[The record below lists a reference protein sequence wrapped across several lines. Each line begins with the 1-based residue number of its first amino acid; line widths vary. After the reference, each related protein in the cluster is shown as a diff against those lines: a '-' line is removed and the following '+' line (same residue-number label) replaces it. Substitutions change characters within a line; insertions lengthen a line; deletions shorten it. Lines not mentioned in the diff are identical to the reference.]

1 MVLRTF
7 QSNVPILVYQEG
19 IVAQIKL
26 QIEVN
31 KGKKGIPLAKLES
44 LIEDMRRF
52 LASVGE
58 DIELV
63 EPTDWIALDF
73 KNGSL
78 GFISEYP
85 YDAAV
90 KKLNDFNGAIIAL
103 ARSEFPP
110 SIRKSTANAFFDIAD
125 RLEQGEAAGF
135 VVFDKDGKAL
145 PAEITK
151 ETATQ
156 ARLITVLPYRRSQ
169 GAVQGKI
176 HSLYKES
183 KPHPFFHLRELS
195 TGHLIKCVYQASD
208 YPDIVKALTLED
220 QVIHVRGT
228 VVYHTRNRDIDHVDV
243 QQIKRVDSYDFEN
256 VEKFLHSD
264 GA

>member
-1 MVLRTF
+1 
-7 QSNVPILVYQEG
+7 VYQEG
-19 IVAQIKL
+19 VVAQIKL

-31 KGKKGIPLAKLES
+31 KGKKGIPFTKLER

-52 LASVGE
+52 LAAIGE

-63 EPTDWIALDF
+63 EANEWVAMDF
-73 KNGSL
+73 TNGSL
-78 GFISEYP
+78 GFVSEYP
-85 YDAAV
+85 HDTAQ
-90 KKLNDFNGAIIAL
+90 KKLNDFNGAIVAL
-103 ARSEFPP
+103 AKSEFPP

-125 RLEQGEAAGF
+125 RLENGETTGLA
-135 VVFDKDGKAL
+135 VFDINGKIL
-145 PAEITK
+145 PASITK

-156 ARLITVLPYRRSQ
+156 ARLITVLPYRHSQ

-183 KPHPFFHLRELS
+183 KPQPFFHLRELS
-195 TGHLIKCVYQASD
+195 TGHLVKCVYKPSE
-208 YPDIVKALTLED
+208 YPEVVKALTPDD

-228 VVYHTRNRDIDHVDV
+228 VWYHTRNRDIDHVEV
-243 QQIKRVDSYDFEN
+243 EQIKPVEPYDYED
-256 VEKFLHSD
+256 VKKFLHSN

>member
-1 MVLRTF
+1 
-7 QSNVPILVYQEG
+7 VYQEG
-19 IVAQIKL
+19 VVAQIKL
-26 QIEVN
+26 KIEVN
-31 KGKKGIPLAKLES
+31 QGKKGIPFTKLES

-52 LASVGE
+52 LTAIGE

-63 EPTDWIALDF
+63 EASEWIALDF
-73 KNGSL
+73 TNGSL
-78 GFISEYP
+78 GFVSEYP
-85 YDAAV
+85 YEAAE
-90 KKLNDFNGAIIAL
+90 KKLNDFNGAIVAL
-103 ARSEFPP
+103 AKSEFPP

-125 RLEQGEAAGF
+125 RLENGETTSL
-135 VVFDKDGKAL
+135 VVFDGDGKAV
-145 PAEITK
+145 PTAITK

-183 KPHPFFHLRELS
+183 KPQPFFHLRELS
-195 TGHLIKCVYQASD
+195 TGHLVKCVYKPSE
-208 YPDIVKALTLED
+208 YPDVVKALTPDD

-228 VVYHTRNRDIDHVDV
+228 VFYHTRNRDIDHIDV
-243 QQIKRVDSYDFEN
+243 EQIKPVEPYGFED
-256 VEKFLHSD
+256 VEKFLHSN